1 MVPRT
6 SPDDLK
12 RDLQATLAARRE
24 LGPEYD
30 EHFID
35 ALVAKLTTQVQEQVK
50 KAAPRPVQRPSHD
63 QRMALAICS
72 LLFGIPLVAIGTSL
86 GAAGFIAVCL
96 MIFGINVAFAL
107 LP

>member
-1 MVPRT
+1 MVPQT

-12 RDLQATLAARRE
+12 RDVQATFAARRE

-35 ALVAKLTTQVQEQVK
+35 ALVEKLTAQVQEQVK
-50 KAAPRPVQRPSHD
+50 SAAPRSTQRPPHD
-63 QRMALAICS
+63 QRMGLAVCS
-72 LLFGIPLVAIGTSL
+72 LIFGIPLVAIGTSL
-86 GAAGFIAVCL
+86 GAVGFIAICL
-96 MIFGINVAFAL
+96 MILGINVAFTL